1 MNTEKLLR
9 GESKNIEYKSVLP
22 EQSEKIHQEH
32 YRFCQY
38 PRRQNSDFRARYPE
52 ISRSLPKALF
62 PTRARRPV
70 CAAAGEK
77 FIPSGSKRG
86 CVLAFGPI

>member
-32 YRFCQY
+32 YRFCHTQGGKILIGVMI
-38 PRRQNSDFRARYPE
+38 R
-52 ISRSLPKALF
+52 L
-62 PTRARRPV
+62 
-70 CAAAGEK
+70 
-77 FIPSGSKRG
+77 IP
-86 CVLAFGPI
+86 